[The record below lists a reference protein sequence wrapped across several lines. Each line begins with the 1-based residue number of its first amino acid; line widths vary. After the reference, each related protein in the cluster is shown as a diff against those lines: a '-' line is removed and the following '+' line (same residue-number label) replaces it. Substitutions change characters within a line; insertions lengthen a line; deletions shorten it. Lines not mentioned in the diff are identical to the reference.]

1 MTNSSGISLGLHRV
15 SGYRILP
22 PKKHLV
28 PAQMEQNILQENI
41 LQVLRASLVPLK
53 ALDIARKIGHGV
65 DRKAVNQV
73 LYKMKGVHVEISNPG
88 QNPPLWKISTPSSA
102 QQEVPGIS
110 SSPPVSPPSAQ
121 GGVASG
127 ETLFKRRDFLDG
139 GVEFTPVKNQTESAT
154 IPKHHTTLT
163 QPIAPVQESGSN
175 VGESGV
181 VAAKE
186 LGSNTDAT
194 QESGSNLGISH
205 DELVTQESRLARET
219 NQEVG
224 SNVGRESGSNVGA
237 VAKIVN
243 EEDKGSPKMQLHNRD
258 SGHKEFE
265 DKESPKAQ
273 QDVLDTVVNNLDTPP
288 PNLSSS
294 AKKKKKGA
302 MKLAATFN
310 NASPP
315 PQHDVARLSEGIR
328 SLSVDKKDDFEKNV

>member
-1 MTNSSGISLGLHRV
+1 MPRDQQLGNFPGIAP
-15 SGYRILP
+15 RIWLPYSP

-41 LQVLRASLVPLK
+41 LQVLRASPVPLR
-53 ALDIARKIGHGV
+53 ALDIARKIGPSV
-65 DRKAVNQV
+65 DKKTVNQV
-73 LYKMKGVHVEISNPG
+73 LYKMKGVEISNPG

-102 QQEVPGIS
+102 QQEVPGIL

-139 GVEFTPVKNQTESAT
+139 GVEFTPVKNQTRSAT

-181 VAAKE
+181 VAAEE

-219 NQEVG
+219 NQEI
-224 SNVGRESGSNVGA
+224 GSNVGA

-294 AKKKKKGA
+294 AKKKKGA

-310 NASPP
+310 NTPPP
-315 PQHDVARLSEGIR
+315 PQHDVAKLSERIH